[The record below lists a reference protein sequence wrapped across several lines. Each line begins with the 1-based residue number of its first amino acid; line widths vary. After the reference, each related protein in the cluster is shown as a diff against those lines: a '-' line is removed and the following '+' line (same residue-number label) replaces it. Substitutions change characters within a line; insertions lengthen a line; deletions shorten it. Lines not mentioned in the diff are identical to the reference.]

1 MEWMNN
7 RMIAQNN
14 QMVFQDPIVKV
25 AEIINK
31 VKELESTCDP
41 IVNKPKPKVEPL
53 PEKDKANGPL
63 HEESGID
70 LKPESAAAG
79 GDNPKPTEQQK
90 PVETR
95 NSEMEVDWK

>member
-1 MEWMNN
+1 M
-7 RMIAQNN
+7 
-14 QMVFQDPIVKV
+14 
-25 AEIINK
+25 
-31 VKELESTCDP
+31 
-41 IVNKPKPKVEPL
+41 EPL